1 MFTVNCL
8 HLRSEIRV
16 EISVVTV
23 TGKNVWGGRKR
34 LNYPLIP
41 EGMNLEQVIQLS
53 MDKLRELWYEQD
65 EILHF
70 HIHHKLSQGR
80 QFQHRQDWDDQDQ
93 KIVQQDKN
101 TAILYSWQVVASK
114 S

>member
-23 TGKNVWGGRKR
+23 AGKNVLGGRKR
-34 LNYPLIP
+34 LSYPLIP

-53 MDKLRELWYEQD
+53 MDKLRELWY
-65 EILHF
+65 
-70 HIHHKLSQGR
+70 IHHKLSQGR
-80 QFQHRQDWDDQDQ
+80 QFQHRQD
-93 KIVQQDKN
+93 
-101 TAILYSWQVVASK
+101 
-114 S
+114 